1 MTIRVNPNIVPDLVA
16 GIQTVRQQINT
27 ADSELASGRTIN
39 QPSDNPSGTAAL
51 VLNHDAQDSA
61 DTFQRNIGDLQNT
74 LQIADSALNSAVTA
88 LNQAISVGVEAGNS
102 DLSSSDRQAI
112 ANQLIGIQQQ
122 LLSIAN
128 TTSGGT
134 FLFSGTAVET
144 QPFTLDAASA
154 TGVDY
159 NGNNSVT
166 SVEIANGEN
175 VATNVP
181 GSQLFLNPA
190 GSVFGALQQLIT
202 AVQTNTGIASAN
214 TALGTAYSQFT
225 TTRLQYG
232 TTLNQLQ
239 STSTFLSNEQLQ
251 LSTQENN
258 IDAADIAQVTTNFS
272 QAEIAYQ
279 SLLAAEGKILNL
291 PNLISFPQ

>member
-16 GIQTVRQQINT
+16 GLSNVRQQLNT
-27 ADSELASGRTIN
+27 ADAELASGRSIN

-51 VLNHDAQDSA
+51 ILNHDAQASA
-61 DTFQRNIGDLQNT
+61 DTFQRNISDLQNN

-102 DLSSSDRQAI
+102 DLSNGDRQAI
-112 ANQLIGIQQQ
+112 ANQLIGIQNQI
-122 LLSIAN
+122 LSIAN

-134 FLFSGTAVET
+134 FLFAGTKVET
-144 QPFTLDAASA
+144 QPFTLDPASPS
-154 TGVDY
+154 GVDY

-166 SVEIANGEN
+166 SVEIANGES
-175 VATNVP
+175 VSANVP

-190 GSVFGALQQLIT
+190 GSVFVALQQLIT
-202 AVQTNTGIASAN
+202 AVQTNSGIAAAN
-214 TALGTAYSQFT
+214 TALGTAYTEFT
-225 TTRLQYG
+225 TQRLQYG

-239 STSTFLSNEQLQ
+239 STSTFLSNEQVQ

-258 IDAADIAQVTTNFS
+258 IDAADVAKTTTDFT
-272 QAEIAYQ
+272 QADVAYQ

-291 PNLISFPQ
+291 PNLISFLQ